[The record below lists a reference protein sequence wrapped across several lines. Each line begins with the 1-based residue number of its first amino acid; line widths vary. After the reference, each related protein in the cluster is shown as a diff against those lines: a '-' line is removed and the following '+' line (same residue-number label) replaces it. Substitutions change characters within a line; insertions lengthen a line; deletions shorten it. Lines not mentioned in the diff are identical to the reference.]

1 MEDTGLN
8 DSALDDDKPVN
19 MCACLNRSFAELKK
33 LGSLEAA
40 HEAGAGVEC
49 AGCVPYL
56 KLVFETG
63 ETAFAID
70 DPRIPP
76 EDFGQ

>member
-1 MEDTGLN
+1 MDELAAN
-8 DSALDDDKPVN
+8 EDKPVN

-40 HEAGAGVEC
+40 HAAGAGVEC
-49 AGCVPYL
+49 SGCVPYL

-63 ETAFAID
+63 ETEFAID
-70 DPRIPP
+70 DPRLPP
-76 EDFGQ
+76 DEFGL